1 MEFWHAGVVCKPFL
15 SASYRTIR
23 GKHSQCRKG
32 SREQRSQRGSG
43 LWGRSAGRARCRRDS
58 HHIRGWATTE
68 QPQPS
73 SRSTARSWAPPGTH
87 RKEAESHR
95 WRQWGLLR
103 AHIGCFLK
111 RPPFAEHSWVRM
123 AARAAAARPTNRS
136 RQRDV
141 TDHGAAPTP
150 PRCALRGAALRTSR
164 RWAPHSAAERRCSQR
179 RAGPGP
185 VLPHAGGLCRS
196 ENQALWGN
204 AALSGAGSARGS
216 LFLSQPC
223 PNHRKSWCPEERCLS
238 LPASFLSSSRVKHC
252 EKKEERTYIILLS
265 SSFSHSRIPM
275 ICAPRA
281 AGLSP
286 HMQCSRGHRQQ
297 HGVGTPGGDVGLCV

>member
-43 LWGRSAGRARCRRDS
+43 LRGRSAGRARCRRDS

-103 AHIGCFLK
+103 AHVDCFLK

-179 RAGPGP
+179 RAGPGRCCP
-185 VLPHAGGLCRS
+185 TLAAS
-196 ENQALWGN
+196 
-204 AALSGAGSARGS
+204 AALKTRRCGETQLCQEPAAHVGPFSCHSPAQTTGE
-216 LFLSQPC
+216 
-223 PNHRKSWCPEERCLS
+223 SWCPEERCLS

-265 SSFSHSRIPM
+265 SSFSHSWIPM

-286 HMQCSRGHRQQ
+286 HTQCSRGHRQQ